1 MLKKNN
7 RKFAGGGN
15 SGFSL
20 VELII
25 VIAIMAI
32 LVGVMAPQLIK
43 YIEKANISA
52 DTQLCDTV
60 HSAILVTLSDPSI
73 VTSTNTWDQRWVQE
87 FTTANRDGRLDTSTY
102 GSGFLTSAFA
112 QNVGDILG
120 YDFPSSV
127 DDFRALCRSTPAKT
141 MGMLCFRVNDS
152 GNAFVIYIAHS
163 DNSGQKQDLNPGA
176 GDDIADVIHAPEL
189 P

>member
-1 MLKKNN
+1 MKKNN
-7 RKFAGGGN
+7 RNFVGEGN

-60 HSAILVTLSDPSI
+60 HSAILITLSDPSI
-73 VTSTNTWDQRWVQE
+73 VTSTNTFDQRWVQK
-87 FTTANRDGRLDTSTY
+87 FTTANEDGRLDTSMY

-112 QNVGDILG
+112 QNVSDILG

-141 MGMLCFRVNDS
+141 SGMLCYRVNDS
-152 GNAFVIYIAHS
+152 GNAFVVYISHS
-163 DNSGQKQDLNPGA
+163 DRTGQKRDLNPGV
-176 GDDIADVIHAPEL
+176 GDDISEVIHAPEL
-189 P
+189 